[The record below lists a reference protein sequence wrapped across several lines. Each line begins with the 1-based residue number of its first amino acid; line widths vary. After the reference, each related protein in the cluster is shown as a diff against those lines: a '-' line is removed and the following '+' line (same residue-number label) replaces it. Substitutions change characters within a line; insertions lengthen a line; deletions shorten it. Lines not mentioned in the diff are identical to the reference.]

1 MALTYI
7 DTGEQTC
14 KCFLPLDLGLYHVPG
29 EAEISVSFPHKENI
43 VALRNESR
51 PRGMYI
57 GKPTAL
63 KDCLILTMKG

>member
-14 KCFLPLDLGLYHVPG
+14 KRFIPLDLGPYYVPG
-29 EAEISVSFPHKENI
+29 EAEISVSFSEKENI

-57 GKPTAL
+57 
-63 KDCLILTMKG
+63 